1 MSTCKECDFFFPVS
15 LDDGDYE
22 LGKGDCVTPHEHAK
36 GRYWLSKPTFESSA
50 ICATF
55 HTSTQAVLNR

>member
-1 MSTCKECDFFFPVS
+1 MSKCKECDFFFPVP

-22 LGKGDCVTPHEHAK
+22 PGKGDCVTPHEDAK

-50 ICATF
+50 CCSTF
-55 HTSTQAVLNR
+55 QTSTQAVLNH